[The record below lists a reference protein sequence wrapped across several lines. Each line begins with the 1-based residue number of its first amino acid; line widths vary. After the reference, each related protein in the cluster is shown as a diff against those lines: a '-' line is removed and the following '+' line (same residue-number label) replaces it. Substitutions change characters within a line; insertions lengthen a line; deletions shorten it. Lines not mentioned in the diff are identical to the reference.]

1 MRIRALYLRGLK
13 AGTSVLL
20 FGRASTAPD
29 GNGPPNGEYS
39 VVDLLRILRGPGRAG
54 GRAAAALALAL
65 LGAGRP
71 PTAAAQDV
79 FSVMSSC
86 PTIPVEEMEGLRE
99 EALRAEAARRL
110 ERRLDALKK
119 PPAPKPERPL
129 KIPARLSGA
138 SKPGFFDGAAA
149 AWNGGAVSLA
159 LDARPRALAPL
170 DDRPDGAVNYPL
182 YRPIQGLGVQGAKDQ
197 EKTPGKRPPARRPAA
212 WRRSRPRRGPWPR
225 SRRCGSAPTPGSTG
239 TDFGPAGI
247 TA

>member
-29 GNGPPNGEYS
+29 GDGPPDGEYS

-54 GRAAAALALAL
+54 GRAAAALAFAL
-65 LGAGRP
+65 LGAWRP
-71 PTAAAQDV
+71 GTAAAQEV
-79 FSVMSSC
+79 FSVMSST
-86 PTIPVEEMEGLRE
+86 PTIPVEAMEELRE

-119 PPAPKPERPL
+119 PPAPKPERPRRL
-129 KIPARLSGA
+129 PAGLSGA

-149 AWNGGAVSLA
+149 AGTGGTVRLA
-159 LDARPRALAPL
+159 LDAEPRSLAPY

-182 YRPIQGLGVQGAKDQ
+182 NRPIQGLGV
-197 EKTPGKRPPARRPAA
+197 PGGNDDGKGPVKRPRADARGGPSVKRP
-212 WRRSRPRRGPWPR
+212 
-225 SRRCGSAPTPGSTG
+225 
-239 TDFGPAGI
+239 
-247 TA
+247 